1 MAIMTKTF
9 RSTTKPFTATCGAV
23 GRSGSAK
30 PIWMTNIDAQ
40 REELRQLGYDERI
53 YRMWRYFLLS
63 LAGSDRARRNPL
75 WQVVCS
81 NKGLDGGYH

>member
-1 MAIMTKTF
+1 
-9 RSTTKPFTATCGAV
+9 
-23 GRSGSAK
+23 
-30 PIWMTNIDAQ
+30 MTNIDAQ
-40 REELRQLGYDERI
+40 REELRQLGYDERL